1 MIKNNYLVEEF
12 LLPAL
17 INNFSIYLQ
26 ESDENIVV
34 TAKIAEKIIVD
45 KINHYNN
52 DGDIIGIMLSE
63 ASKIALMYKTVLFN
77 FSKNQSSISFNNF
90 TLGFYDALF
99 ASDKAE
105 TIQLLASK
113 AAVSE
118 KSVEALLK
126 LTSILVLAYIIENE
140 VTKSNLAD
148 HLKLVYNAKQAQTTK
163 KNSLKTKQPPLEQV
177 ESEPTAAPIKSS
189 KSKIIFLVA
198 AIFAIAAVAF
208 FMLKFKNGNSSG
220 TNANATKT
228 IKVAAAS
235 AQEITSTNILQLGNI
250 IDFTLPS
257 QDIITIPEKGV
268 EKALLDLL
276 LDQSKTADNL
286 NYWLILDRITFE
298 KRNENYKVDSEEQLK
313 NISLIMHSFPKLKLA
328 IGCYT
333 DNVGDENQNVDLSTK
348 RAASIKAG
356 LMTFGIVDNKL
367 KPQGF
372 GSGYAIADNK
382 TDASRAMNRRVCIKI
397 IEK

>member
-17 INNFSIYLQ
+17 INNFGIYLE
-26 ESDENIVV
+26 ESDRNIVA

-45 KINHYNN
+45 KISQYTN
-52 DGDIIGIMLSE
+52 DDDIISKMFSE
-63 ASKIALMYKTVLFN
+63 AAKIALMYKTVLFN
-77 FSKNQSSISFNNF
+77 LSINHSSISFNNY

-105 TIQLLASK
+105 TLKLLAAK

-118 KSVEALLK
+118 KSGEALLK
-126 LTSILVLAYIIENE
+126 LTSILVLAYIIENK
-140 VTKSNLAD
+140 VTKSNLAN
-148 HLKLVYNAKQAQTTK
+148 HIKLVTNAKQAQTTK
-163 KNSLKTKQPPLEQV
+163 KNSVKTKQPPV
-177 ESEPTAAPIKSS
+177 EKVENEPTAAPIKKS
-189 KSKIIFLVA
+189 KTKIIFLAVA
-198 AIFAIAAVAF
+198 VFAIATAAF
-208 FMLKFKNGNSSG
+208 LLLKFKNGNSSD
-220 TNANATKT
+220 TNASATKT
-228 IKVAAAS
+228 IKAAAAA

-257 QDIITIPEKGV
+257 DEIITIPDKGV

-298 KRNENYKVDSEEQLK
+298 KRNENYKVDSEAQLK

-328 IGCYT
+328 IIKV
-333 DNVGDENQNVDLSTK
+333 VGRFAL
-348 RAASIKAG
+348 
-356 LMTFGIVDNKL
+356 
-367 KPQGF
+367 
-372 GSGYAIADNK
+372 
-382 TDASRAMNRRVCIKI
+382 
-397 IEK
+397 IE

>member
-12 LLPAL
+12 LSPAL
-17 INNFSIYLQ
+17 INNFANYLE
-26 ESDENIVV
+26 ESDENIVA
-34 TAKIAEKIIVD
+34 TAKTAEKIIVD

-52 DGDIIGIMLSE
+52 DGDIIVIMLSE
-63 ASKIALMYKTVLFN
+63 AAKIALMYKTVLFN
-77 FSKNQSSISFNNF
+77 LSENQSSISFNNY

-99 ASDKAE
+99 AADKAE
-105 TIQLLASK
+105 TLKLLAAK
-113 AAVSE
+113 AVVSE
-118 KSVEALLK
+118 KSGEALLK

-148 HLKLVYNAKQAQTTK
+148 HLKLVYNAKQAQITK
-163 KNSLKTKQPPLEQV
+163 KNSAKTKQPPLEKV
-177 ESEPTAAPIKSS
+177 ESEPTAAPIK
-189 KSKIIFLVA
+189 KSKTKVIFLVVA
-198 AIFAIAAVAF
+198 VFAIASAAF
-208 FMLKFKNGNSSG
+208 FMLKIKNGNNSD
-220 TNANATKT
+220 TDANATKT
-228 IKVAAAS
+228 IKVVTS
-235 AQEITSTNILQLGNI
+235 AQEIKSTNIMQLGNI

-257 QDIITIPEKGV
+257 DEIITIPDKGV

-333 DNVGDENQNVDLSTK
+333 DNIGDENQNIDLSTK

-382 TDASRAMNRRVCIKI
+382 TETSRAMNRRVCIKI